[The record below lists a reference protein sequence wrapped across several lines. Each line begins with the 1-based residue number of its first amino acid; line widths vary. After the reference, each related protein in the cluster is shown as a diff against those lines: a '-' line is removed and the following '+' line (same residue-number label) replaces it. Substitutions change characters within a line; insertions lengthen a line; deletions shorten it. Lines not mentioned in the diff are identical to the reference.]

1 MTNEDLKA
9 KTSDGVPFYTKID
22 FGFLKELAETLTIG
36 TYRYDRHV
44 MVENWRL
51 GDSPFFYKRANHA
64 VEHIF
69 KWLSGDRTEN
79 HLTHAAAN
87 LMMLHWAEK
96 QGIFDPTAPEISAM
110 QWVAFVR
117 ANQEKKDEVTSPPV
131 VKEETKNKVSSQQK
145 ATESISYHQG
155 VPMEDIYKVAEM
167 VGNGQLPKG
176 SGLYPDGRV
185 DDLTSPIDVAIDA
198 LPNGPVSHVLP
209 NGKPVI
215 NVAKATEIL
224 LG

>member
-1 MTNEDLKA
+1 MNNENLKA

-22 FGFLKELAETLTIG
+22 FGFLKELAETLTTG
-36 TYRYDRHV
+36 TYRYDPHL

-110 QWVAFVR
+110 QWVAFVK
-117 ANQEKKDEVTSPPV
+117 ANQEKKDEVTSPSV
-131 VKEETKNKVSSQQK
+131 VKEETLTEEAKEVELGELLPDEQVIDHVSV
-145 ATESISYHQG
+145 T
-155 VPMEDIYKVAEM
+155 
-167 VGNGQLPKG
+167 
-176 SGLYPDGRV
+176 
-185 DDLTSPIDVAIDA
+185 
-198 LPNGPVSHVLP
+198 
-209 NGKPVI
+209 GKPVI